1 MRRIARNTF
10 LLFAKQAVSIAAEI
24 VALGMVMRALGADGY
39 GVYAAAFGVMGV
51 VFMLSGALNEVFC
64 RFISYEIGKGGRG
77 DVPAVFASTLLLT
90 VLFLC
95 VTLLIGESAGLWF
108 VRRWLVV
115 PGGLAGPAVRA
126 YHAILVS
133 TAVGALSIPFSA
145 YALATE
151 RMGVVAQMGF
161 LASGV
166 SVVVAP
172 ALFLFAPE
180 NRLVAYAGLEVAGAA
195 VVTLAYAVRFSAVLR
210 MSFCARGVW
219 RRLMST
225 GSYFLWSSLRS
236 VAHTIRFQG
245 TQLYGNACYGV
256 AFNGAWGAA
265 MRFGQWLFAPA
276 VCFRDAYTPRIVKL
290 RAEGDVRR
298 FLSLVVRCSVLSA
311 LIFLAFAVPAFIC
324 APGLGRIWLG
334 SAMPA
339 DFVPFVRWVL
349 VFFLFDSVI
358 YPLHSAIASDERIAG
373 YQTVVS
379 VIIALGFGFAVLL
392 LACGLP
398 PSSAVA
404 GVAIGNGVSL
414 VYRIGYLRFRTLAA
428 KGDCSGRAD
437 MR

>member
-1 MRRIARNTF
+1 MRRIARNT
-10 LLFAKQAVSIAAEI
+10 LLLSAKHAVSIAAEI
-24 VALGMVMRALGADGY
+24 VALGVVIRALGADGY
-39 GVYAAAFGVMGV
+39 GVYTAAFGVMGV
-51 VFMLSGALNEVFC
+51 VFMLSGTLNEVFC
-64 RFISYEIGKGGRG
+64 RFISYEMGKGGRG

-90 VLFLC
+90 VLFLI

-115 PGGLAGPAVRA
+115 PDGLAGPAELA
-126 YHAILVS
+126 YYAILVS

-172 ALFLFAPE
+172 ALFRFAPE

-210 MSFCARGVW
+210 SSFCARGVR
-219 RRLMST
+219 RRLRST
-225 GSYFLWSSLRS
+225 GAYFLWSSLRS
-236 VAHTIRFQG
+236 VAHTVRFQG
-245 TQLYGNACYGV
+245 TQLYGNACCGV
-256 AFNGAWGAA
+256 AFNSAWGAA

-298 FLSLVVRCSVLSA
+298 FLSFVIFCCALSA
-311 LIFLAFAVPAFIC
+311 LVFLVFAAPAFIC
-324 APGLGRIWLG
+324 APGLGRAWLG
-334 SAMPA
+334 SSMPA
-339 DFVPFVRWVL
+339 DFVLFARWVL
-349 VFFLFDSVI
+349 VFFLFDAVI
-358 YPLHSAIASDERIAG
+358 YPLHAAIASDERIAG

-379 VIIALGFGFAVLL
+379 VIIALGFGFAALL
-392 LACGLP
+392 LTCGLP

-414 VYRIGYLRFRTLAA
+414 VYRIGYLRSRTLAA